1 MREREREVESSVRK
15 SSRSKRTA
23 RIRTRS
29 RPEIDDAV
37 RFLPDAGNFL
47 LRLPVR
53 MREQEELNVWLD
65 EGGHCSGRN
74 RYSLLCGRCALSVRS
89 EKAERVARTNVLKG
103 RLLLGPKSDTIVLI

>member
-1 MREREREVESSVRK
+1 MRERSNHRFVNRRG
-15 SSRSKRTA
+15 RSGS

-53 MREQEELNVWLD
+53 MREREELP
-65 EGGHCSGRN
+65 GR
-74 RYSLLCGRCALSVRS
+74 RRILFTSKPILSTLRQMLLSVRS

-103 RLLLGPKSDTIVLI
+103 RLLLGPKSDTIALI